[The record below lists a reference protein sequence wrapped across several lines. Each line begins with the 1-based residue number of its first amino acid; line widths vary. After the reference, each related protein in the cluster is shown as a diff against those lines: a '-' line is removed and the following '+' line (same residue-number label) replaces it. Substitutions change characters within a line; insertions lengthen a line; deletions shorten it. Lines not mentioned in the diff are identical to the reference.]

1 MTLSRFISVAL
12 ATVVLLGIVSL
23 ASSGLSAQTSSSSI
37 DRTGRVI
44 TVVFRMDDYSD
55 AISSNVDAEV
65 VAGFERC
72 RLPVVFGVIPYLPS
86 KGSLS
91 DQPDHDQPL
100 SPAKADRLRI
110 IVDAGLL
117 EIAQHGYSH
126 RSVGAGGFS
135 GNSEFSG
142 LSPDVQRV
150 KIMKGKSLLEGL
162 FARPMVSFCPP
173 FNRYDV
179 NTVRML
185 SAAGF
190 TTLSAGGFCH
200 ADESMPL
207 LYLPGTCNITQTVR
221 AIESARLEQDSQPV
235 IVVLFHPY
243 DFLEE
248 DAGRGFIHLADFHAQ
263 LAWVA
268 QQPDIR
274 VLTLSQASRE
284 IRDLGAKRYR
294 AFYLCHALARLL
306 PEKLR
311 ERIYPPEAYWTIHR
325 SHLWA
330 IKLAAWLA
338 TLLGIGFL
346 SALLIVRAVVFR
358 FSFSTR
364 WCGWGLVAL
373 PFVAGLWLLSHP
385 GFWGMLLVTVGAGLA
400 AGGLFFNRAT
410 QRP

>member
-1 MTLSRFISVAL
+1 MTLLRCVSVAL
-12 ATVVLLGIVSL
+12 ATVVLLGIVRI
-23 ASSGLSAQTSSSSI
+23 ASSGLSEQTSSSSA
-37 DRTGRVI
+37 DATGREI

-55 AISSNVDAEV
+55 SISSNVEAV
-65 VAGFERC
+65 VLAGFERY
-72 RLPVVFGVIPYLPS
+72 RLPVVFGVVPYLPR

-91 DQPDHDQPL
+91 DKSDLDQPL
-100 SPAKADRLRI
+100 SPEKAGRLRI

-126 RSVGAGGFS
+126 RSVGAGGLS

-142 LSPDVQRV
+142 LSPDVQRA
-150 KIMKGKSLLEGL
+150 KILKGKSLLEGL
-162 FARPMVSFCPP
+162 FGRPMVTFCPP

-207 LYLPGTCNITQTVR
+207 LYLPGTCKITQIVS
-221 AIESARLEQDSQPV
+221 AIESARLEQDPQPV

-248 DAGRGFIHLADFHAQ
+248 DAVRGLIRLADLHSQ

-294 AFYLCHALARLL
+294 AFFQCHALARLL
-306 PEKLR
+306 PDKLR
-311 ERIYPPEAYWTIHR
+311 ERLYPPEAYWSVHR
-325 SHLWA
+325 SHVWA
-330 IKLAAWLA
+330 IKFAAWLVA
-338 TLLGIGFL
+338 LLGIGFL
-346 SALLIVRAVVFR
+346 SALLIVRAFVLR
-358 FSFSTR
+358 FFCATR
-364 WCGWGLVAL
+364 WCGWWLAAL
-373 PFVAGLWLLSHP
+373 PFIAGLWLLSHP
-385 GFWGMLLVTVGAGLA
+385 GFWGLLLVAVGAGMA
-400 AGGLFFNRAT
+400 VGGLFFHRT
-410 QRP
+410 TERL